1 MSDLLVSCVA
11 LGLLESLALLVV
23 HNVGDVVFVGL
34 AGLTLLHGLVGGHQG
49 GHLGALLAI
58 GVGDLALVLVLN
70 LALLRVLVVT
80 FLHTQMVTFEYILL
94 LMLIKVTSL
103 YSVLQ
108 FSFSNRWQFFSYSI
122 STSKSS

>member
-1 MSDLLVSCVA
+1 MA
-11 LGLLESLALLVV
+11 LSYIFFPESKRSISIFDVKIIIKCAAKSHLDSGA
-23 HNVGDVVFVGL
+23 VG
-34 AGLTLLHGLVGGHQG
+34 H